1 MGDEYPVVRLAAVQA
16 APVFLNRE
24 ATVEKACRLILE
36 AGRNGAK
43 VVGFPEGFI
52 PGFPQWFWFH
62 TIESKE
68 ARQFYRRLFQNAVE
82 IPSPAGEAL
91 AAAAREAGCYVVMG
105 INEREPGTMG
115 TLYNTALYLGPDGK
129 LLGKHRKL
137 IPTMGERLVHGCGD
151 GSTLGVVPTDFGRIG
166 SLICGENTNSLLRYT
181 LLAQGE
187 RIHVAL
193 WPGFAHGDYQTMYDS
208 IDIRCRNH
216 AFEGKVF
223 VISAT
228 GIISD
233 EIKDA
238 FCRDE
243 NDRREMPT
251 DGGHSSIINPRG
263 QFLAGPAGDGECI
276 LYADAD
282 LAESIDAKVVQDVLG
297 HYNRFDIFD
306 LRVNRKELKPITY
319 LGEDSSEA
327 TDAPLGKGARQGS

>member
-1 MGDEYPVVRLAAVQA
+1 VVKLAAVQA

-62 TIESKE
+62 TIGSQETK
-68 ARQFYRRLFQNAVE
+68 QFYRRLFQNAVE
-82 IPSPAGEAL
+82 IPSPAVETL

-105 INEREPGTMG
+105 INEKAPGALG
-115 TLYNTALYLGPDGK
+115 TLYNSVLYIGPDGT
-129 LLGKHRKL
+129 LLGRHRKL
-137 IPTMGERLVHGCGD
+137 VPTAGERLVHGRGD
-151 GSTLGVVPTDFGRIG
+151 GSTLKVVETEFGPLG
-166 SLICGENTNSLLRYT
+166 ALICGENTISLARYT
-181 LLAQGE
+181 LLTQGE
-187 RIHVAL
+187 RVHVAL
-193 WPGFAHGDYQTMYDS
+193 WPGFAYQGYKQQHDS
-208 IDIRCRNH
+208 IDFRCRNH

-228 GIISD
+228 GVISD
-233 EIKDA
+233 EIKHA
-238 FCRDE
+238 LCRNETDLSSLAV
-243 NDRREMPT
+243 

-263 QFLAGPAGDGECI
+263 QFLAGPSAGGECI

-282 LAESIDAKVVQDVLG
+282 LAESIDAKTQQDVVG

-306 LRVNRKELKPITY
+306 LRVNRKALRSISY
-319 LGEDSSEA
+319 VEDV
-327 TDAPLGKGARQGS
+327 DPG